1 MGVRRASVPE
11 PLDDNHAT
19 AAAWTRVRQQLGF
32 VDLGIT
38 VIPDL
43 GLYRGDV
50 Q

>member
-1 MGVRRASVPE
+1 MPWRGTALE
-11 PLDDNHAT
+11 DLDDDHAT
-19 AAAWTRVRQQLGF
+19 AAAWTRVRQRLGF

-43 GLYRGDV
+43 GLYRRDV